1 MLPAMLSLD
10 GDALADGDDLLDD
23 AGEADGD
30 DGGRDY
36 VRGAVH
42 PRNRLNAL
50 SGNEWLY
57 FTKTV
62 LRTSYPA
69 HAGQDLRRRHGA
81 NKPPFLMRHLIEFFT
96 PPGGSVLDPFAGV
109 GGTLLGASISEPT
122 PRVAT
127 GIEINPEWIAVYRAV
142 CAREG
147 IAEQEVV
154 EGDCREVLARFAAEG
169 RLFDCIATDPPYS
182 IALDKTMCD
191 GRYDVQARR
200 TDFDRFS
207 ESGEDLRNLGS
218 FAAFFDAM
226 EGVASLLLQ
235 VLRPGG
241 YCAVIIRDSYQQGR
255 YVFATAELAQRF
267 ERAGF
272 VLKGVKV
279 WYGTGSRVRPYGYPF
294 GYVPNIVHQ
303 NILILRKAR

>member
-1 MLPAMLSLD
+1 MLSFD
-10 GDALADGDDLLDD
+10 GEALADDDDLLDAED
-23 AGEADGD
+23 PDGD
-30 DGGRDY
+30 NGRREY
-36 VRGAVH
+36 VRGATH
-42 PRNRLNAL
+42 PRNTLNAL
-50 SGNEWLY
+50 GGNEWLY

-69 HAGQDLRRRHGA
+69 HVGQDLRRRHGA
-81 NKPPFLMRHLIEFFT
+81 NKPPLLMRHLVEFFT
-96 PPGGSVLDPFAGV
+96 RPGGTVLDPFAGV
-109 GGTLLGASISEPT
+109 GGTLLGASIAEPA

-127 GIEINPEWIAVYRAV
+127 GIEINPEWISVYREV
-142 CAREG
+142 CVREG
-147 IAEQEVV
+147 LPEQEVV
-154 EGDCREVLARFAAEG
+154 QGDCRAVLDDFAAQG

-191 GRYDVQARR
+191 GKYDVQSRR

-207 ESGEDLRNLGS
+207 ESDSDLRNLAS
-218 FAAFFDAM
+218 FDDFFAAM
-226 EGVASLLLQ
+226 QVVAGKLLP

-241 YCAVIIRDSYQQGR
+241 YCAVILRDSYQQGR
-255 YVFATAELAQRF
+255 YVFATAEVAQRF

-279 WYGTGSRVRPYGYPF
+279 WYGTGARVRPYGYPF

-303 NILILRKAR
+303 NIVILQRPRVR

>member
-1 MLPAMLSLD
+1 MLSIDGEPLD
-10 GDALADGDDLLDD
+10 DDVFAGDD
-23 AGEADGD
+23 EADGD
-30 DGGRDY
+30 DGSRDY
-36 VRGAVH
+36 ARGAVH

-69 HAGQDLRRRHGA
+69 HMGQDLRKRHGA
-81 NKPPFLMRHLIEFFT
+81 NKPPYLMRHLIEFLT
-96 PPGGSVLDPFAGV
+96 RPGGSVLDPFAGV
-109 GGTLLGASISEPT
+109 GGTLLGASICEPA

-127 GIEINPEWIAVYRAV
+127 GIEINPEWIDVYRAV

-147 IAEQEVV
+147 IAEQEVI
-154 EGDCREVLARFAAEG
+154 EGDCRAVLDSFAAAG
-169 RLFDCIATDPPYS
+169 RVFDCIVTDPPYS

-191 GRYDVQARR
+191 GRYDMQARR

-207 ESGEDLRNLGS
+207 ESGSDLRNLDS

-226 EGVASLLLQ
+226 GDVAAKLLP

-267 ERAGF
+267 EAAGF

-279 WYGTGSRVRPYGYPF
+279 WYGTGSRVRPYGYPAA
-294 GYVPNIVHQ
+294 YVPNIVHQ
-303 NILILRKAR
+303 NILILQRSGR

>member
-1 MLPAMLSLD
+1 MLSPEP
-10 GDALADGDDLLDD
+10 DARDDPAEL
-23 AGEADGD
+23 DGD

-36 VRGAVH
+36 ARGEVH
-42 PRNRLNAL
+42 PRNALNAL

-69 HAGQDLRRRHGA
+69 HLGQDLRRQHGA
-81 NKPPFLMRHLIEFFT
+81 NKPPYLMRHLVEFFT
-96 PPGGSVLDPFAGV
+96 KPGGTVLDPFAGV
-109 GGTLLGASISEPT
+109 GGTLLGASLCERS
-122 PRVAT
+122 AT
-127 GIEINPEWIAVYRAV
+127 GIEINPQWISVYREV

-147 IAEQEVV
+147 VAEQEVV
-154 EGDCREVLARFAAEG
+154 EGDCRVVLQRLAAAGRRFD
-169 RLFDCIATDPPYS
+169 FVATDPPYS

-191 GRYDVQARR
+191 GKYDVQARR

-207 ESGEDLRNLGS
+207 EDGSDLRNLRS
-218 FAAFFDAM
+218 FDDFFAAMAD
-226 EGVASLLLQ
+226 VAALLLP

-279 WYGTGSRVRPYGYPF
+279 WYGTGARVRPYGYPF

-303 NILILRKAR
+303 NILVLQRPR

>member
-1 MLPAMLSLD
+1 MLSFDGQALDDELPAAED
-10 GDALADGDDLLDD
+10 DEDADGDN
-23 AGEADGD
+23 
-30 DGGRDY
+30 GGRDY
-36 VRGAVH
+36 VPGIAH
-42 PRNRLNAL
+42 PRNALNAL
-50 SGNEWLY
+50 AGNEWLY

-96 PPGGSVLDPFAGV
+96 RPGGTVLDPFAGV
-109 GGTLLGASISEPT
+109 GGTLLGASISEPA

-127 GIEINPEWIAVYRAV
+127 GIEINPEWIEVYRQV

-154 EGDCREVLARFAAEG
+154 EGDCRAVLDRFAAEG
-169 RLFDCIATDPPYS
+169 RVFDCIATDPPYS

-191 GRYDVQARR
+191 GKYDVQARR

-207 ESGEDLRNLGS
+207 ESSEDLRNLGS

-226 EGVASLLLQ
+226 EGVAGRLLP

-279 WYGTGSRVRPYGYPF
+279 WYGTGARVRPYGYPF

-303 NILILRKAR
+303 NILVLQRAR